1 MTIPEAAQLVLEAG
15 TIGESGDVM
24 ILDMGRP
31 IRIAELAED
40 MISLSGFR
48 PYEEIAI
55 EFVGLRPGEKL
66 TEELELSGEDI
77 VATAHPKILVGKV
90 QSPPTGFRDLLAAL
104 ERATRP
110 LDERAIRE
118 LLVSLLPEAQLERR
132 PRTAPE
138 RERAARDLGPGSE
151 FLN

>member
-48 PYEEIAI
+48 PYEEIASA
-55 EFVGLRPGEKL
+55 KATL
-66 TEELELSGEDI
+66 T
-77 VATAHPKILVGKV
+77 GK
-90 QSPPTGFRDLLAAL
+90 
-104 ERATRP
+104 
-110 LDERAIRE
+110 
-118 LLVSLLPEAQLERR
+118 RR
-132 PRTAPE
+132 PPLSSKPPFCKASCTL
-138 RERAARDLGPGSE
+138 D
-151 FLN
+151 